1 MTTTEIKKLYTKT
14 KKAVEKKTGDKFTW
28 VMNGRQQMLGTAT
41 VCVASSWDT
50 VANVRT
56 CRKRIESGDV
66 KKKAAESWQFYK
78 REAEVEAAEEAAGA
92 KHYNSRFW
100 RDKFDLMG
108 SEEEYI
114 AKELKKAND
123 RLNEYENTLETRGDQ
138 ANQVKTAHE
147 YARQL
152 IASQEIQS
160 FLNAIGG
167 SATIEDKTEND
178 GFSILTY
185 IRFHYKADDVI
196 A

>member
-1 MTTTEIKKLYTKT
+1 MKAAEIKKLYTKT

-28 VMNGRQQMLGTAT
+28 VMNGRQQVLGTAT

-50 VANVRT
+50 VANVRN
-56 CRKRIESGDV
+56 CQKRIESG
-66 KKKAAESWQFYK
+66 KAEKEAAESWQFYK
-78 REAEVEAAEEAAGA
+78 READVEAAEEAAGV

-100 RDKFDLMG
+100 RDRFDQLG
-108 SEEEYI
+108 TKEEYI
-114 AKELKKAND
+114 AKKLEEARD
-123 RLNEYENTLETRGDQ
+123 RLAKYEEALEVRGDQ

-167 SATIEDKTEND
+167 SATIEDKSESD
-178 GFSILTY
+178 GFNILTY
-185 IRFHYKADDVI
+185 IRFHYQADDLV

>member
-41 VCVASSWDT
+41 VCVANSWDT
-50 VANVRT
+50 VANVRA
-56 CRKRIESGDV
+56 CRNRIESG
-66 KKKAAESWQFYK
+66 
-78 REAEVEAAEEAAGA
+78 EAEKEAAKTWRAFKRHADEEAAEEAAGV
-92 KHYNSRFW
+92 KHYNPRFW
-100 RDKFDLMG
+100 RDKFDVTG
-108 SEEEYI
+108 TKEEYI
-114 AKELKKAND
+114 AEQLKKAHES
-123 RLNEYENTLETRGDQ
+123 LANTEKVLETRGDQ

-152 IASQEIQS
+152 IASQEIQN

-167 SATIEDKTEND
+167 SATIEDKQEN
-178 GFSILTY
+178 GGYSVYTY
-185 IRFHYKADDVI
+185 IRFHYKADDV